1 MTHSDDQGL
10 VLPPKL
16 APIEVVIVPIY
27 KGQEQMEEIVAK
39 CQAVAD
45 ELKAA
50 GIRVKLD
57 DDDTK
62 RSGWKF
68 AEYELKGVPLR
79 IAMGP
84 RDLEKGTC
92 ELARRDTKT
101 KDFVSLDG
109 LAARVREQ
117 LDDIQN
123 ALDKL
128 ASTTASRPA
137 PTSSTRGR
145 TSSQLWTKAAA
156 SNL

>member
-1 MTHSDDQGL
+1 MGALIMTHSDDQGL

-57 DDDTK
+57 DDDT

-68 AEYELKGVPLR
+68 AEYELKGATSGDR
-79 IAMGP
+79 H
-84 RDLEKGTC
+84 GT
-92 ELARRDTKT
+92 
-101 KDFVSLDG
+101 S
-109 LAARVREQ
+109 
-117 LDDIQN
+117 
-123 ALDKL
+123 
-128 ASTTASRPA
+128 
-137 PTSSTRGR
+137 
-145 TSSQLWTKAAA
+145 
-156 SNL
+156 